1 MQVVTFKGIVSM
13 SSKDIA
19 ALCEKRHDH
28 VIRDIRAMLEALQ
41 KDSPVLGHLEKLD
54 KRGYTSE
61 FLLDKTLA
69 LTLVTGYDV
78 EARHRMVVRW
88 QQLEHELAT
97 KTNERQAA
105 RLEAPAMTA
114 AIQGTRTELGKD
126 TLPHHYSNEY
136 DMINRI
142 VLGCT
147 SSAYRKK
154 NELEKDDA
162 IRDAM
167 TALQIAAVTELQRVN
182 TSLIEVGTEYEDRK
196 AKLTA
201 LFMRKHAAK
210 LTEEIMRLEA

>member
-1 MQVVTFKGIVSM
+1 MVEYINSQRAEY
-13 SSKDIA
+13 DA
-19 ALCEKRHDH
+19 ELRHDNFMAK
-28 VIRDIRAMLEALQ
+28 VP
-41 KDSPVLGHLEKLD
+41 KVLGDAAPKFLGTAIYTNGTGAKI
-54 KRGYTSE
+54 KRQVYNFPKREACLMMMS
-61 FLLDKTLA
+61 
-69 LTLVTGYDV
+69 YDYDLQAKV
-78 EARHRMVVRW
+78 YDRMTE
-88 QQLEHELAT
+88 LEHELAT
-97 KTNERQAA
+97 KTHERQSA

-114 AIQGTRTELGKD
+114 AIQGTRTEVGKE

-147 SSAYRKK
+147 SGAYRKK

-167 TALQIAAVTELQRVN
+167 TALQITAVTELQRVN
-182 TSLIEVGTEYEDRK
+182 TSLIEVGTEYEERK
-196 AKLTA
+196 TKLTA